1 MKRVITALCA
11 AFVAMSASAYT
22 PNRIVI
28 PDIEGYKTLKGD
40 FHIHTVFS
48 DGDVWPSTR
57 VKEAVWEGLD
67 VIAITEHLDTRHQKM
82 VNKGYFTKEKNDRHR
97 SYEIAKEAA
106 KG

>member
-67 VIAITEHLDTRHQKM
+67 VIAITEHLDTRH
-82 VNKGYFTKEKNDRHR
+82 
-97 SYEIAKEAA
+97 
-106 KG
+106 